1 MQVAPSWVLQ
11 VISANGPLFKHSI
24 LERSNSIPKPIAR
37 AQKRRV
43 WPRRTTASSL
53 QGEIYGRA
61 VSCLQDVKAIELRL
75 THSSPSL
82 IMPAKPEI

>member
-37 AQKRRV
+37 LKSVEFGLA
-43 WPRRTTASSL
+43 
-53 QGEIYGRA
+53 
-61 VSCLQDVKAIELRL
+61 ELRHF
-75 THSSPSL
+75 HSRMRFSAQGCHIWMFDKL
-82 IMPAKPEI
+82 HFVDLGWYDDKLKFVGL